1 MHKEGMHQPLECGHV
16 QDGACP
22 PANLTVVRDA
32 GVAVV
37 TLNRPRLRNALDRRL
52 LQALRRTVERLRA
65 DTETRV
71 VVLTGAGAAFC
82 AGVDIS
88 AKGRS
93 DFYMPPQQNERL
105 YQQGGQDIVWGLL
118 SVPQVTIA
126 AVNGPAIGWG
136 TGLAT
141 CCDFRFVADDA
152 FFRIPE
158 IGFGMYYDVGCLYG
172 LLSLVGPAEA
182 RRLMMLGEDIDAQE
196 AQRIGLAD
204 RICTAGDLKGESRQ
218 WARNMADRGGSGSRI
233 VKRHIYAATVGR
245 YRHLA
250 AMEIE
255 LMACYYGSNNDRYEG
270 LAAREERRQA
280 VFSREG

>member
-1 MHKEGMHQPLECGHV
+1 MQWPTQSPEYGHV
-16 QDGACP
+16 PNGRCL
-22 PANLTVVRDA
+22 PAGLTVVRDS

-37 TLNRPRLRNALDRRL
+37 TLNRPERRNALDYSL
-52 LQALRRTVERLRA
+52 LQALRGTLEWLRA
-65 DTETRV
+65 DTEARV
-71 VVLTGAGAAFC
+71 VVLTGAGHAFC

-88 AKGRS
+88 AEGRS

-105 YQQGGQDIVWGLL
+105 YQEGGQDIVWGLL
-118 SVPQVTIA
+118 SLPQTTLA

-172 LLSLVGPAEA
+172 LLSLVGPGQAK
-182 RRLMMLGEDIDAQE
+182 RLTMLGEDIDAQD
-196 AQRIGLAD
+196 AQRMGLAD
-204 RICTAGDLKGESRQ
+204 RVCRASEVKAEARK
-218 WARNMADRGGSGSRI
+218 WARSMADRAGPASR
-233 VKRHIYAATVGR
+233 VAKRLIHASTVGR
-245 YRHLA
+245 YRHLG

-255 LMACYYGSNNDRYEG
+255 LATCFYGSNNDRYEG
-270 LAAREERRQA
+270 LAAREERREP